1 MRRVLAT
8 VLALLPMVVLAE
20 EPAAAPA
27 RPDVQRD
34 WFSRWD
40 LNGDGQITREEAQQ
54 AAAQLAAK
62 RFDKLDLNKDGV
74 ITREEIRQAQASRRA
89 AYRQKFEA
97 RFRAADSN
105 GDGALSREEA
115 AQSFPMIARHF
126 DQLDANKDGLVTLEE
141 LRAAWRARAPAAA
154 AQSSNQ

>member
-1 MRRVLAT
+1 VH
-8 VLALLPMVVLAE
+8 
-20 EPAAAPA
+20 
-27 RPDVQRD
+27 RD
-34 WFSRWD
+34 WFSLWD

-74 ITREEIRQAQASRRA
+74 ITREEIQQARATRRA
-89 AYRQKFEA
+89 AERQEFEA

-126 DQLDANKDGLVTLEE
+126 DQLDANKDVLVTLQE
-141 LRAAWRARAPAAA
+141 LRAAWHARAPASG
-154 AQSSNQ
+154 QSPDQ